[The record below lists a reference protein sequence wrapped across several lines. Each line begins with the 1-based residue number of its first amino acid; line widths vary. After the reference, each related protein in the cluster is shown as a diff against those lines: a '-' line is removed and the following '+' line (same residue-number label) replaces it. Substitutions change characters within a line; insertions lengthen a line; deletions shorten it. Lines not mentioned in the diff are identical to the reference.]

1 LAPGAACAA
10 DYLDDLIHRSR
21 ELHLSERREW
31 HRLMHYIDNLVSPGV
46 HGLADANRFY
56 LAADGKTNP
65 QGELEATLAA
75 FFSDAQETE
84 TEQNPQCSFIARYH
98 WLDSQLGFDPAR
110 LKKQTCKRFSEWREA
125 LNPGGVTLV
134 FPAAFLNSPTSMY
147 GHTLLRIDAKDQDE
161 RTRLL
166 AYAMNFTAATTET
179 NGVIF
184 AIGGVIGTFPGMFS
198 VLPYYLKVREY
209 SDLENRDIWEYE
221 LNLTPDE
228 VDRLL
233 MHAWE
238 LRSVYFYYYFFDE
251 NCAYYLLELL
261 EAARPD
267 LDLTSAFRWWAIPS
281 DTVRKVVEQK
291 GLLKR
296 TVYRPS
302 NATLIAHR
310 LGFMEPSD
318 QTLSR
323 LLGRGEIGPGDPAI
337 KALPDRQKARV
348 LEVGRDYLDYLRARG
363 KSSVQNPDELGAGI
377 VAERS
382 RIPEGANDPPVP
394 VPETAIR
401 SGRPAM
407 E

>member
-1 LAPGAACAA
+1 
-10 DYLDDLIHRSR
+10 
-21 ELHLSERREW
+21 
-31 HRLMHYIDNLVSPGV
+31 
-46 HGLADANRFY
+46 
-56 LAADGKTNP
+56 
-65 QGELEATLAA
+65 
-75 FFSDAQETE
+75 
-84 TEQNPQCSFIARYH
+84 
-98 WLDSQLGFDPAR
+98 DSQLGFDPAR

-166 AYAMNFTAATTET
+166 AYAVNFTAATTET

-184 AIGGVIGTFPGMFS
+184 AIGGVIGTFPGVFS

-318 QTLSR
+318 QTLS
-323 LLGRGEIGPGDPAI
+323 
-337 KALPDRQKARV
+337 
-348 LEVGRDYLDYLRARG
+348 
-363 KSSVQNPDELGAGI
+363 
-377 VAERS
+377 
-382 RIPEGANDPPVP
+382 
-394 VPETAIR
+394 
-401 SGRPAM
+401 
-407 E
+407 